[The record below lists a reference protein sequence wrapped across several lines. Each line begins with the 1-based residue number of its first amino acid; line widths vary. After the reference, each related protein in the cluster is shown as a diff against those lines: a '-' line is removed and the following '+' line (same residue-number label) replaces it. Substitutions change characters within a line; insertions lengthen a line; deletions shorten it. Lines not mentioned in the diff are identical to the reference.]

1 MERYSSTASLGKTNV
16 KLFKKKLITGK
27 IGVSIWSKQILWHS
41 VNKKNQ
47 VEEGIYR
54 EAGKW

>member
-54 EAGKW
+54 EAG